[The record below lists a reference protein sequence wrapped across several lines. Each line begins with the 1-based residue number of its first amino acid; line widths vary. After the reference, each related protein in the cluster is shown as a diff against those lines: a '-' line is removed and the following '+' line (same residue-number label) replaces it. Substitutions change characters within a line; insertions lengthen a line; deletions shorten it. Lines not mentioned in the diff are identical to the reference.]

1 MYNGDIIRLLLSRQK
16 KQQKDLSMAVTGK
29 PNSSLHNLFK
39 NPTAKTLEAIA
50 DFFGVTIDSLFI
62 RKGVYANLDDE
73 ADMEKA
79 FLKRMV
85 RYQET
90 EISARQMMVDTNEY
104 LLDQLKHRVAELESR
119 LRYIQNHPEAISEL
133 EPLPEFKLIVPYVKG
148 TDAPKV
154 YTNPTPEE
162 KRQARVHKKYA
173 KIKEDEIREET
184 LYDTP
189 KKEEKD

>member
-1 MYNGDIIRLLLSRQK
+1 M
-16 KQQKDLSMAVTGK
+16 
-29 PNSSLHNLFK
+29 SLAGQWSAASTSNL
-39 NPTAKTLEAIA
+39 AELERSLTSFDVFRFAIA
-50 DFFGVTIDSLFI
+50 ECHSCLQREALCFTFFI

-133 EPLPEFKLIVPYVKG
+133 EPLPEFKLIVPYIKG

-189 KKEEKD
+189 KKEE